1 MSEEPKVDAEL
12 IRSVLP
18 GMATGVVSRLHS
30 LTGQPATIVM
40 FVVDVEGNL
49 HGTNNFTSNQDM
61 EAFVCALADG
71 YREKNA
77 ALLEQQR
84 KVSTCQHV
92 SDRVG
97 DDMYACIHCGVEMNT

>member
-1 MSEEPKVDAEL
+1 MSDAPEANAEL

-18 GMATGVVSRLHS
+18 GMATGVVSRLHT
-30 LTGQPATIVM
+30 LTGQPVTIAA
-40 FVVDVEGNL
+40 FVIDVEGNL
-49 HGTNNFTSNQDM
+49 HGTNNFASNQDM
-61 EAFVCALADG
+61 EAFICSLADG

-84 KVSTCQHV
+84 KRSTCQHV

>member
-1 MSEEPKVDAEL
+1 MSDRGNADL

-18 GMATGVVSRLHS
+18 GMATGVVSRLHT

-61 EAFVCALADG
+61 EAFICALADG
-71 YREKNA
+71 YREKA
-77 ALLEQQR
+77 AAMLEQQR
-84 KVSTCQHV
+84 
-92 SDRVG
+92 RG
-97 DDMYACIHCGVEMNT
+97 A